1 MERGR
6 AKKLQLMG
14 RVQFDLLQVMQRDYK
29 SYSLNSVLAHFLN
42 EQARNRFLFFV
53 QLDLQPL
60 LLSVP
65 SNRYFPS
72 RSLLL
77 VECMPVKNATNFCFC
92 YPRRM
97 MRKTFNFDLCYFEL

>member
-42 EQARNRFLFFV
+42 EQKPFFF
-53 QLDLQPL
+53 
-60 LLSVP
+60 S
-65 SNRYFPS
+65 SFNWICSRYFCLCQVTDIS
-72 RSLLL
+72 RVGVCFLW
-77 VECMPVKNATNFCFC
+77 NAC
-92 YPRRM
+92 
-97 MRKTFNFDLCYFEL
+97 L